1 MDTMTRHEMDLGFT
15 TVLDLPIDAAIERTR
30 DVLKAEGFG
39 ILTTIDVRSTLKEKI
54 DVDFIPYVILGACN
68 PRFAHQAL
76 LAEKQVGLLLPCN
89 VIVYEEDGKST
100 VSIAN
105 PEVMLSVGIE
115 NDSLASVAAEAAIT
129 LRRVAA
135 ALQ

>member
-1 MDTMTRHEMDLGFT
+1 DLGFT

>member
-1 MDTMTRHEMDLGFT
+1 MDLGFT

-76 LAEKQVGLLLPCN
+76 LAE
-89 VIVYEEDGKST
+89 
-100 VSIAN
+100 
-105 PEVMLSVGIE
+105 
-115 NDSLASVAAEAAIT
+115 
-129 LRRVAA
+129 
-135 ALQ
+135 